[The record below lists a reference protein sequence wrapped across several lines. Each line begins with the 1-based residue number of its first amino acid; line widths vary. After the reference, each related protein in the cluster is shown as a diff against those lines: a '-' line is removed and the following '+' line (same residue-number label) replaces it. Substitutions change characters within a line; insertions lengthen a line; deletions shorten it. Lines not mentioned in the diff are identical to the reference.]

1 MPQKIFLGIDIGS
14 AHLKVVALCPNP
26 SEEIYPVGI
35 IASKLQKASRLRDI
49 IFPLVRKIISEKSK
63 DVEVY
68 ANIVTSIDV
77 AYPEEDY
84 LSILKKLTQECNAKI
99 YLLSDNLVPVQL
111 EKTENWFFLS
121 SINSLRYI
129 AQKYL
134 ENGVL
139 VHMNSSST
147 LFIPVKKGIAV
158 SLEPHYS
165 SGIGMWTG
173 ALYRHVFNITGNGV
187 YVFGRKI
194 YVSPVAGSLIDILFQ
209 IMPEKAEKMLE
220 LYNSPMR
227 IDELRR
233 DSGKRIMHILGIF
246 PQREYRN
253 FRYGGLFNKENQV
266 RVASYH
272 IYANFLQ
279 ALVENLLK
287 ILSDVDIDV
296 ENMEVAISGIGE
308 PILEDA
314 FHLFR
319 GKMIKLSEKLS
330 PKKSVMLEAYGAALS
345 LQEYV
350 GEKAK

>member
-1 MPQKIFLGIDIGS
+1 MLFNLLFCESQVIK
-14 AHLKVVALCPNP
+14 
-26 SEEIYPVGI
+26 
-35 IASKLQKASRLRDI
+35 
-49 IFPLVRKIISEKSK
+49 KIIWEKSK
-63 DVEVY
+63 DAEVY
-68 ANIVTSIDV
+68 ANIVTSIDA

-84 LSILKKLTQECNAKI
+84 LSLLKELTQECNAKI

-111 EKTENWFFLS
+111 DKTGKWCFLS
-121 SINSLRYI
+121 SINSLMYI
-129 AQKYL
+129 AQRYL

-158 SLEPHYS
+158 PLEKHYS

-194 YVSPVAGSLIDILFQ
+194 YVSPVAGSLTDILFQ
-209 IMPEKAEKMLE
+209 IMPDKAEKMLE
-220 LYNSPMR
+220 LHNSTVG
-227 IDELRR
+227 IGDLRR
-233 DSGKRIMHILGIF
+233 DSRKRIMQILGIF

-253 FRYGGLFNKENQV
+253 FRYGGFFNKENQV
-266 RVASYH
+266 RVASYD
-272 IYANFLQ
+272 IYFNFLH

-296 ENMEVAISGIGE
+296 ENMELAISGIGE

-319 GKMIKLSEKLS
+319 ERIIKLSEKLS

-345 LQEYV
+345 LQEYM
-350 GEKAK
+350 GEKEK